1 MQRGVK
7 IRTTLRLAASAS
19 AILAAAQGCTPGG
32 THPGTL
38 VGTYTIRGV
47 LAENTCGES
56 GFPTA
61 NPLSYD
67 VEIRED
73 DGLGYW
79 MPSKQAQNTGSFN
92 SAGAFHFTTSQT
104 QVLSMGLANPNP
116 QPSDFVTQGP
126 DFDIQQ
132 KTCAVTI
139 DETIDGTIAKRD
151 AADGGMVTVVSA
163 ADGGSANSDSDLI
176 GEDLI
181 VVTPSSG
188 SDCNMDLTAFGGAY
202 LTLPCDAR
210 YEMTGTLKATAD

>member
-1 MQRGVK
+1 MRRGVK
-7 IRTTLRLAASAS
+7 TRTALFAAAASA
-19 AILAAAQGCTPGG
+19 IFVAAYGCTPGG

-38 VGTYTIRGV
+38 VGTYAIRGV
-47 LAENTCGES
+47 LAENTCGQT

-67 VEIRED
+67 VELRED

-79 MPSKQAQNTGSFN
+79 MPSKQSQNTGSFN
-92 SAGAFHFTTSQT
+92 SAGAFHFTESQT
-104 QVLSMGLANPNP
+104 EVLSMGLANPNP
-116 QPSDFVTQGP
+116 SPSDFVTQGP

-139 DETIDGTIAKRD
+139 DETIDGSVLRRD
-151 AADGGMVTVVSA
+151 AADGGMVVAVAA
-163 ADGGSANSDSDLI
+163 ADGGSASQDTDLV

-210 YEMTGTLKATAD
+210 YEMTGMLTVSAN